1 MMQDDPNRR
10 QKADRWDQLTQNG
23 MDPSAATQQVE
34 REFAAAS
41 SGQGG
46 SSARPVSPRPAAPK
60 AAPTQYIR
68 SALQGA
74 LLGTPDEIEAAGRGV
89 VGAVRR
95 AAGLHGET
103 YGEAAEDV
111 RGKLK
116 AFREESPK
124 AAFAAEM
131 AGGMLT
137 GGLAGG
143 TKTVIGRT
151 LMNPAVSGLISGAAG
166 ADGDVMNRVKG
177 AVVGGAAG
185 KVIGT
190 VLTPTRTLQRD
201 VVQDVAAAQ
210 SPAGSRI
217 VRALSDIRNKAATTM
232 DKSQRFAADQLEK
245 RGFAG
250 AARAIEPVDE
260 TTIRRTVNRNLP
272 GTGVSEGALEQE
284 AATLGARATSEA
296 QGVKAIGD
304 EVQAVQVETVNR
316 GKALAERAVEQSKVR
331 AEQLVKDA
339 KAKASALI
347 GGVRQKT
354 GTADELR
361 ATLRSTQQEEAEQ
374 TYAAVRQFGRPAQE
388 PVAVYDAI
396 LKSPGLRGVY
406 RTVVRATRE
415 AKVGEKLAA
424 TEGGELFTPLSSVR
438 MPRVAIPRPGGK
450 EVKVPA
456 LTLETMDEM
465 RRHVNEQISAR
476 LSGKETGL
484 SPSMGRKMIQQIDV
498 LENKFL
504 DAYPPEARDVIKAA
518 RAAYREKFV
527 ALEALQDGVNLGGVR
542 ADKAAKLL
550 SSNPKA
556 FSSLAKRVSE
566 QYTTP
571 EAREAFRAGGR
582 EWFNNLVTDRLDDA
596 LSFAQQ
602 VIKTDGGRRR
612 VALVFGKDMV
622 EQMRQ
627 IASLADEAGGVVAKG
642 QARAERITGM
652 GEQAAERLGD
662 RLRPQVFAQQ
672 DLTSAVQS
680 QAEEAAAKLAA
691 ARQALQA
698 LSSGGREAAA
708 SFVDVTLPQMGT
720 QARGAVQDYGAS
732 AIQRE
737 IAGLD
742 APTAL
747 ERLRQLQGNSAAK
760 ALFGSQLDRTIADL
774 EKRTI
779 GSLTRPALAGAAGR
793 RLGGLFTGRE
803 E

>member
-1 MMQDDPNRR
+1 
-10 QKADRWDQLTQNG
+10 
-23 MDPSAATQQVE
+23 
-34 REFAAAS
+34 
-41 SGQGG
+41 
-46 SSARPVSPRPAAPK
+46 
-60 AAPTQYIR
+60 
-68 SALQGA
+68 
-74 LLGTPDEIEAAGRGV
+74 
-89 VGAVRR
+89 
-95 AAGLHGET
+95 
-103 YGEAAEDV
+103 
-111 RGKLK
+111 
-116 AFREESPK
+116 
-124 AAFAAEM
+124 
-131 AGGMLT
+131 
-137 GGLAGG
+137 
-143 TKTVIGRT
+143 
-151 LMNPAVSGLISGAAG
+151 
-166 ADGDVMNRVKG
+166 
-177 AVVGGAAG
+177 
-185 KVIGT
+185 
-190 VLTPTRTLQRD
+190 
-201 VVQDVAAAQ
+201 
-210 SPAGSRI
+210 
-217 VRALSDIRNKAATTM
+217 
-232 DKSQRFAADQLEK
+232 
-245 RGFAG
+245 
-250 AARAIEPVDE
+250 
-260 TTIRRTVNRNLP
+260 
-272 GTGVSEGALEQE
+272 
-284 AATLGARATSEA
+284 
-296 QGVKAIGD
+296 
-304 EVQAVQVETVNR
+304 
-316 GKALAERAVEQSKVR
+316 
-331 AEQLVKDA
+331 
-339 KAKASALI
+339 
-347 GGVRQKT
+347 
-354 GTADELR
+354 
-361 ATLRSTQQEEAEQ
+361 
-374 TYAAVRQFGRPAQE
+374 
-388 PVAVYDAI
+388 
-396 LKSPGLRGVY
+396 
-406 RTVVRATRE
+406 
-415 AKVGEKLAA
+415 
-424 TEGGELFTPLSSVR
+424 
-438 MPRVAIPRPGGK
+438 MPRVPIPRRGGK

-504 DAYPPEARDVIKAA
+504 DAYPPEARDVIKTA

-566 QYTTP
+566 EYTTP

-627 IASLADEAGGVVAKG
+627 IAALADEAGGVVAKG

-691 ARQALQA
+691 ARQARQA
-698 LSSGGREAAA
+698 LSPGGREAAA

-732 AIQRE
+732 AVQRE

-747 ERLRQLQGNSAAK
+747 ERLRQLQGNPAAK

-774 EKRTI
+774 EKRTV

-793 RLGGLFTGRE
+793 RLGSLFTGRE